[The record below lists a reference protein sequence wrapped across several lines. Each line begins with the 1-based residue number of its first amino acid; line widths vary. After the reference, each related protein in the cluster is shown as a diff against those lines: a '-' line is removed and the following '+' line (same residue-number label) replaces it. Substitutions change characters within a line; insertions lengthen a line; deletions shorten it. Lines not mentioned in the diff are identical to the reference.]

1 MAVPDFQALMLPV
14 LKAAA
19 NGEVRFSDL
28 VETLADEF
36 HLTDE
41 ERRRLLPSGKQT
53 ALANRTGW
61 AKTYLAK
68 AGLIRAPRRGYFEA
82 TDRGRETLAHAPA
95 RIDIKFLSQFPEFE
109 EFRKASREDV
119 DSSDDTA
126 GEIVERSSRTPDEI
140 LRATHQEIEKTLR
153 AELLDRLLQTPPA
166 FFENT
171 IVTLLVAMG
180 YGGSREDAGRA
191 LGKSGDNGLDGVI
204 DQDALG
210 LDRVYLQA
218 KRYKFDNA
226 VGESE
231 VRGFAGS
238 LEGVKATKG
247 VFVTTSY
254 FTSQARAFAERIARR
269 IVLIDGQ
276 QLAQLM
282 IKHDVG
288 VRIEETLHIKKIDED
303 FFILE

>member
-1 MAVPDFQALMLPV
+1 MAVPDFQTLMLPV

-19 NGEVRFSDL
+19 HGEVRFSDL

-41 ERRRLLPSGKQT
+41 ERRQLLPSGRQT

-68 AGLIRAPRRGYFEA
+68 AGLIRATRRSYFEA

-95 RIDIKFLSQFPEFE
+95 RIDIKFLSQFSEFE

-153 AELLDRLLQTPPA
+153 AELLDRLLQAPPA

-210 LDRVYLQA
+210 LDRVYI
-218 KRYKFDNA
+218 DNA